1 MTALGHDDQF
11 GSLVALPDGVDVPEL
26 TARMWDRRDRLDET
40 LPFVVKMVR
49 GGDLPGWFDREIAAE
64 KQRLKP
70 DTKQGRTR
78 EITVEAVL
86 VGWLTLKIMG
96 RSSLHSEVARF
107 LLHTISDG
115 SGPPSVSR
123 WSPPTPPAR
132 RRTTGRCSTSA
143 RWPRGSR
150 G

>member
-1 MTALGHDDQF
+1 MTGLGHDDQF
-11 GSLVALPDGVDVPEL
+11 GSLVALPDGVVVPEL

-40 LPFVVKMVR
+40 LPFVVRMVAAS
-49 GGDLPGWFDREIAAE
+49 DLPAWFDREIAAE
-64 KQRLKP
+64 KKRLTP

-86 VGWLTLKIMG
+86 VGWLTLKMMG

-107 LLHTISDG
+107 LLHTISDEQRTALG
-115 SGPPSVSR
+115 VPLV
-123 WSPPTPPAR
+123 TADPPAG
-132 RRTTGRCSTSA
+132 RRTTGPCSTS
-143 RWPRGSR
+143 RRSPPGSP